1 MAKVK
6 NKDKSNNIKFFI
18 IAIFVAAVIAVL
30 AVLGVGYYHDA
41 NNTETMSPGNVALV
55 VGDTEIS
62 VGEYNYY
69 YTLISND
76 FINSAD
82 EYGIDTTKDYS
93 SQTTT
98 DDNGKK
104 LTWAQVFENQ
114 TKSQIKTVIAFYE
127 AGVKN
132 GFGVSSSQWNEINEY
147 LANIESA
154 ALKSSDSYNSTDMS
168 DSEKMS
174 VINSYLSDTFGK
186 YCGYETVKKIL
197 VQTYIAR
204 DYMNKYN
211 VETRAT
217 IADVKSYYNE
227 HIDDFNSATIAYLPI
242 KYDGKTVTKSDA
254 EKAAQSCVAK
264 IKNRDDLLALVPTAC
279 KSLLDARVADSTYSS
294 FADAVEGFKSVLVAS
309 VTKNESSF
317 PTAANEWLFRSS
329 TKNNAVKAFTD
340 EQNSIVYVILREN
353 IDNPNVPTYSYRD
366 ILVKPSENKQSYW
379 TEAQEKAQNLLSA
392 YNNSEQSE
400 YAFALLA
407 EKNSDD
413 SASVSS
419 GTNGIF
425 GGLYSGI
432 YSNSDVDKS
441 ILKWVSS
448 KHNRGDVEIV
458 KGADGYHIL
467 YYIEGTTDGL
477 YQSEQQVITQNR
489 QKLIDS
495 LKVTN
500 KAGFSNTVKATPK
513 KS

>member
-30 AVLGVGYYHDA
+30 AVLGVEYYHDA

-82 EYGIDTTKDYS
+82 KYGIDTTKDYS

-132 GFGVSSSQWNEINEY
+132 GFEVSSSQWNEINEY

-254 EKAAQSCVAK
+254 EKTAQSCVAK
-264 IKNRDDLLALVPTAC
+264 IKNRDDLLKLVPTAC

-294 FADAVEGFKSVLVAS
+294 FADAVEGFKRVLVAS

-340 EQNSIVYVILREN
+340 EQNSIVYVILRES

-413 SASVSS
+413 SASISS

-448 KHNRGDVEIV
+448 KHSRGDVEIV

-495 LKVTN
+495 LKVIN
-500 KAGFSNTVKATPK
+500 KTGFSNTVKATPK

>member
-82 EYGIDTTKDYS
+82 KYGIDTTKDYS

-98 DDNGKK
+98 DYNGKK

-132 GFGVSSSQWNEINEY
+132 GFEVSSSQWNEINEY
-147 LANIESA
+147 LDNIESA
-154 ALKSSDSYNSTDMS
+154 ALKSSDSYNSTDMN
-168 DSEKMS
+168 DNEKMS

-264 IKNRDDLLALVPTAC
+264 IKNRDDLLKLVPTAC

-294 FADAVEGFKSVLVAS
+294 FADAVEGFKRVLVAS

-317 PTAANEWLFRSS
+317 PTAANEWLFRAS
-329 TKNNAVKAFTD
+329 TKNNAVKVFTD
-340 EQNSIVYVILREN
+340 EQNSIVYVILRES

-413 SASVSS
+413 SASISS

-448 KHNRGDVEIV
+448 KHSRGDVEIV

-495 LKVTN
+495 LKVIN

>member
-132 GFGVSSSQWNEINEY
+132 GFEVSSSQWNEINEY
-147 LANIESA
+147 LENIESA

-254 EKAAQSCVAK
+254 EKTAQSCVAK
-264 IKNRDDLLALVPTAC
+264 IKNRDDLLKLVPTAC
-279 KSLLDARVADSTYSS
+279 KSLLDARVADSTYNS
-294 FADAVEGFKSVLVAS
+294 FADAVEGFKSVLAAS
-309 VTKNESSF
+309 VTKNERSF

-413 SASVSS
+413 SASISS

-448 KHNRGDVEIV
+448 KHSRGDVEIV

-489 QKLIDS
+489 QKLIES
-495 LKVTN
+495 LKVIN
-500 KAGFSNTVKATPK
+500 KTGFSNTVKATPK

>member
-6 NKDKSNNIKFFI
+6 NEDKSNNIKFFI

-82 EYGIDTTKDYS
+82 EYGIDTKKDYS

-132 GFGVSSSQWNEINEY
+132 GFEVSSSQWNEINEY

-254 EKAAQSCVAK
+254 EKTAQSCVAK
-264 IKNRDDLLALVPTAC
+264 IKNRDDLLKLVPTAC
-279 KSLLDARVADSTYSS
+279 KSLLEARVADSTYSS

-317 PTAANEWLFRSS
+317 PTAANEWLFSSS

-448 KHNRGDVEIV
+448 KHSRGDVEIV
-458 KGADGYHIL
+458 KGADGYHLL

-500 KAGFSNTVKATPK
+500 KMGFSNTVKATPK
-513 KS
+513 K

>member
-6 NKDKSNNIKFFI
+6 NKEKSNNIKFVFV
-18 IAIFVAAVIAVL
+18 ALFVAAVIAVL
-30 AVLGVGYYHDA
+30 AVLGVGYYNDA
-41 NNTETMSPGNVALV
+41 NNTETMSPGNIAMT

-69 YTLISND
+69 YTLISKEYID
-76 FINSAD
+76 SAD
-82 EYGIDTTKDYS
+82 EYGIDTSKDYS

-98 DDNGKK
+98 DENGNK

-132 GFGVSSSQWNEINEY
+132 GFELSTSQWNEINEY
-147 LANIESA
+147 LDNVESA
-154 ALKSSDSYNSTDMS
+154 ALKSSDSYNSTDIG
-168 DSEKMS
+168 DSEKMII
-174 VINSYLSDTFGK
+174 INSYLSDTFGK

-211 VETRAT
+211 VEARAT
-217 IADVKSYYNE
+217 VTDVKNYYE
-227 HIDDFNSATIAYLPI
+227 QHINDFSSATIAYLPI
-242 KYDGKTVTKSDA
+242 KFDGKKVTKSDA
-254 EKAAQSCVAK
+254 EKVAQTCVSK
-264 IKNRDDLLALVPTAC
+264 IKTKDDLLALVPTAC
-279 KSLLDARVADSTYSS
+279 KTLLDERVGDSTYSS

-317 PTAANEWLFRSS
+317 PTEANGWLFASS

-340 EQNSIVYVILREN
+340 EQNGFVYVILRESV
-353 IDNPNVPTYSYRD
+353 DNPNIPIYSYRD
-366 ILVKPSENKQSYW
+366 ILVKPKEDKQNYW
-379 TEAQEKAQNLLSA
+379 TEAQESAQNLLSA
-392 YNNSEQSE
+392 YNNSEKSE

-407 EKNSDD
+407 ENNSADT
-413 SASVSS
+413 SSVSS

-432 YSNSDVDKS
+432 YSNSNIDSSV
-441 ILKWVSS
+441 LKWVSS
-448 KHNRGDVEIV
+448 NHKRGDVEIV

-467 YYIEGTTDGL
+467 YFIESTTDGL

-489 QKLIDS
+489 QSFIDS

-500 KAGFSNTVKATPK
+500 KGGFSNTVKATPK

>member
-18 IAIFVAAVIAVL
+18 VAIFVAAIIAVL

-41 NNTETMSPGNVALV
+41 NNTETMSPGNVALA

-76 FINSAD
+76 YINSAD

-98 DDNGKK
+98 DDNGNK

-132 GFGVSSSQWNEINEY
+132 GFEVSSSQWNEINEY
-147 LANIESA
+147 LDNIESA
-154 ALKSSDSYNSTDMS
+154 ALKSSDGYNSTDMS
-168 DSEKMS
+168 DSQKMS

-197 VQTYIAR
+197 VQTYIAK

-211 VETRAT
+211 VEARAT

-254 EKAAQSCVAK
+254 EKTAQQCVSK
-264 IKNRDDLLALVPTAC
+264 IKTREDLLALVPTAC

-294 FADAVEGFKSVLVAS
+294 FADAVKGFKSVLVAS

-340 EQNSIVYVILREN
+340 EQNSIVYVILRES
-353 IDNPNVPTYSYRD
+353 IDNPNVSTYSYRD

-407 EKNSDD
+407 ENNSDD

-425 GGLYSGI
+425 GGLYSGV
-432 YSNSDVDKS
+432 YSNSDIDESV
-441 ILKWVSS
+441 LKWVSS
-448 KHNRGDVEIV
+448 KHSRGDVEIV

-500 KAGFSNTVKATPK
+500 KMGFSNTVKATPK

>member
-82 EYGIDTTKDYS
+82 KYGIDTTKDYS

-132 GFGVSSSQWNEINEY
+132 GFEVSSSQWNEINEY
-147 LANIESA
+147 LDNIESA

-340 EQNSIVYVILREN
+340 EQNSIVYVILRES

-413 SASVSS
+413 SASISS

-448 KHNRGDVEIV
+448 KHSRGDVEIV
-458 KGADGYHIL
+458 KGADGYHLL

-500 KAGFSNTVKATPK
+500 KTGFSNTVKATPK

>member
-104 LTWAQVFENQ
+104 LTWEQVFENQ

-132 GFGVSSSQWNEINEY
+132 GFEVSSSQWNEINEY
-147 LANIESA
+147 LDNIESA

-254 EKAAQSCVAK
+254 EKTAQSCVAK

-279 KSLLDARVADSTYSS
+279 KSLLEARVADSTYSS

-329 TKNNAVKAFTD
+329 TKNNAVKVFTD

-413 SASVSS
+413 SASISS

-448 KHNRGDVEIV
+448 KHSRGDVEIV

-477 YQSEQQVITQNR
+477 YQSEQHVITQNR

-500 KAGFSNTVKATPK
+500 KTGFSNTVKATPK
-513 KS
+513 K

>member
-98 DDNGKK
+98 DDTGKK

-132 GFGVSSSQWNEINEY
+132 GFEVSSSQWNEINEY

-254 EKAAQSCVAK
+254 EKTAQSCVAK

-279 KSLLDARVADSTYSS
+279 KSLLDARVADSTYNS

-329 TKNNAVKAFTD
+329 TKNNAVKVFTD
-340 EQNSIVYVILREN
+340 EQNSIVYVILRES

-413 SASVSS
+413 SASISS

-448 KHNRGDVEIV
+448 KHSRGDVEIV

-495 LKVTN
+495 LKVIN
-500 KAGFSNTVKATPK
+500 KTGFSNTVKATPK
-513 KS
+513 KL

>member
-93 SQTTT
+93 LQTTT

-132 GFGVSSSQWNEINEY
+132 GFEVSSSQWNEINEY
-147 LANIESA
+147 LDNIESA

-254 EKAAQSCVAK
+254 EKTAQSCVAK
-264 IKNRDDLLALVPTAC
+264 IKNRDDLLKLVPTAC

-294 FADAVEGFKSVLVAS
+294 FADAVEGFKRVLVAS

-413 SASVSS
+413 SASISS

-448 KHNRGDVEIV
+448 KHSRGDVEIV
-458 KGADGYHIL
+458 KGADGYHLL

-489 QKLIDS
+489 QNLIDS
-495 LKVTN
+495 LKVIN
-500 KAGFSNTVKATPK
+500 KTGFSNTVKATPK

>member
-30 AVLGVGYYHDA
+30 AVLGVGYYLDA

-93 SQTTT
+93 LQTTT

-132 GFGVSSSQWNEINEY
+132 GFEVSSSQWNEINEY
-147 LANIESA
+147 LDNIESA

-254 EKAAQSCVAK
+254 EKTAQSCVAK

-392 YNNSEQSE
+392 YNNSEHSE

-413 SASVSS
+413 SASISS

-448 KHNRGDVEIV
+448 KHSRGDVEIV

-495 LKVTN
+495 LKVIN
-500 KAGFSNTVKATPK
+500 KTGFSNTVKATPK

>member
-132 GFGVSSSQWNEINEY
+132 GFEVSSSQWNEINEY
-147 LANIESA
+147 LENIESA

-254 EKAAQSCVAK
+254 EKTAQSCVAK
-264 IKNRDDLLALVPTAC
+264 IKNRDDLLKLVPTAC
-279 KSLLDARVADSTYSS
+279 KSLLDARVADSTYNS

-400 YAFALLA
+400 YAFSLLA

-413 SASVSS
+413 SASISS

-448 KHNRGDVEIV
+448 KHSRGDVEIV
-458 KGADGYHIL
+458 KGADGYHLL

-495 LKVTN
+495 LKVIN
-500 KAGFSNTVKATPK
+500 KTGFSNTVKATPK

>member
-6 NKDKSNNIKFFI
+6 NKDKSNSIKFFI
-18 IAIFVAAVIAVL
+18 VAIFVAAVIAVL
-30 AVLGVGYYHDA
+30 TVLGIGYYHDA
-41 NNTETMSPGNVALV
+41 NDTETMSPGNVALV

-69 YTLISND
+69 YTLISNEYID
-76 FINSAD
+76 SAD

-98 DDNGKK
+98 DDDGNK
-104 LTWAQVFENQ
+104 LTWAQVFENK

-132 GFGVSSSQWNEINEY
+132 GFEISTSQWSEINEY
-147 LANIESA
+147 LDSVESA

-174 VINSYLSDTFGK
+174 VVNSYLSDTFGK
-186 YCGYETVKKIL
+186 YCGFETVKKIL

-211 VETRAT
+211 VEARAT
-217 IADVKSYYNE
+217 VADVKSYYNS
-227 HIDDFNSATIAYLPI
+227 HIDDFNTATIAYLPI
-242 KYDGKTVTKSDA
+242 KYDGKSVTKSDA
-254 EKAAQSCVAK
+254 EKTARSCVEK
-264 IKNRDDLLALVPTAC
+264 IKNRDDLLSLVPTAC

-294 FADAVEGFKSVLVAS
+294 FSDAVEGFKSVLVAS
-309 VTKNESSF
+309 VTKSESSF
-317 PTAANEWLFRSS
+317 PTEANEWLFNSS
-329 TKNNAVKAFTD
+329 TKDNAVRSFTD
-340 EQNSIVYVILREN
+340 EQNSIVYVILRESV
-353 IDNPNVPTYSYRD
+353 DNPNVPTYSYRD
-366 ILVKPSENKQSYW
+366 ILVKPTEDKQNYW
-379 TEAQEKAQNLLSA
+379 TEAQEKSQNLLSA
-392 YNNSEQSE
+392 YKNSDQSE

-407 EKNSDD
+407 ENNSDD

-432 YSNSDVDKS
+432 YSSSDIDESV
-441 ILKWVSS
+441 LKWVSS
-448 KHNRGDVEIV
+448 KHSRGDVEIV
-458 KGADGYHIL
+458 KGTDGYHIL

-477 YQSEQQVITQNR
+477 YQSEQQVIIQNR

-495 LKVTN
+495 LNVTN
-500 KAGFSNTVKATPK
+500 KTGFSNTVKASPT

>member
-132 GFGVSSSQWNEINEY
+132 GFEVSSSQWNEINEY

-254 EKAAQSCVAK
+254 EKNAQSCVAK

-294 FADAVEGFKSVLVAS
+294 FADAVEGFKRVLVAS

-317 PTAANEWLFRSS
+317 PTAANEWLFSSS
-329 TKNNAVKAFTD
+329 TKNNAVKVFTD
-340 EQNSIVYVILREN
+340 EQNSIVYVILRES

-448 KHNRGDVEIV
+448 KHSRGDVEIV
-458 KGADGYHIL
+458 KGADGYHLL

-500 KAGFSNTVKATPK
+500 KTGFSNTVKATPK

>member
-1 MAKVK
+1 M
-6 NKDKSNNIKFFI
+6 
-18 IAIFVAAVIAVL
+18 
-30 AVLGVGYYHDA
+30 
-41 NNTETMSPGNVALV
+41 
-55 VGDTEIS
+55 
-62 VGEYNYY
+62 
-69 YTLISND
+69 
-76 FINSAD
+76 
-82 EYGIDTTKDYS
+82 
-93 SQTTT
+93 
-98 DDNGKK
+98 
-104 LTWAQVFENQ
+104 
-114 TKSQIKTVIAFYE
+114 
-127 AGVKN
+127 
-132 GFGVSSSQWNEINEY
+132 
-147 LANIESA
+147 
-154 ALKSSDSYNSTDMS
+154 
-168 DSEKMS
+168 
-174 VINSYLSDTFGK
+174 
-186 YCGYETVKKIL
+186 
-197 VQTYIAR
+197 
-204 DYMNKYN
+204 
-211 VETRAT
+211 
-217 IADVKSYYNE
+217 
-227 HIDDFNSATIAYLPI
+227 
-242 KYDGKTVTKSDA
+242 
-254 EKAAQSCVAK
+254 
-264 IKNRDDLLALVPTAC
+264 
-279 KSLLDARVADSTYSS
+279 
-294 FADAVEGFKSVLVAS
+294 LVAS

-448 KHNRGDVEIV
+448 KHSRGDVEIV
-458 KGADGYHIL
+458 KGADGYHLL

-500 KAGFSNTVKATPK
+500 KTGFSNTVKATPK

>member
-132 GFGVSSSQWNEINEY
+132 GFEVSSSQWNEINEY
-147 LANIESA
+147 LDNIESA

-211 VETRAT
+211 VESRAT

-254 EKAAQSCVAK
+254 EKIAQSCVAK
-264 IKNRDDLLALVPTAC
+264 IKNRDDLLKLVPTAC

-392 YNNSEQSE
+392 YNNSEHSE

-413 SASVSS
+413 SASISS

-448 KHNRGDVEIV
+448 KHSRGDVEIV

-495 LKVTN
+495 LKVIN
-500 KAGFSNTVKATPK
+500 KTGFSNTVKATPK

>member
-93 SQTTT
+93 LQTTT

-132 GFGVSSSQWNEINEY
+132 GFEVSSSQWNEINEY
-147 LANIESA
+147 LDNIESA

-254 EKAAQSCVAK
+254 EKTAQSCVAK
-264 IKNRDDLLALVPTAC
+264 IKNHDDLLKLVPTAC

-294 FADAVEGFKSVLVAS
+294 FADAVEGFKRVLVAS

-340 EQNSIVYVILREN
+340 EQNSVVYVILRES

-366 ILVKPSENKQSYW
+366 IFVKPSENKQSYW

-413 SASVSS
+413 SASISS

-448 KHNRGDVEIV
+448 KHSRGDVEIV

-495 LKVTN
+495 LKVIN
-500 KAGFSNTVKATPK
+500 KTGFSNTVKATPK